1 MKYISSFVGDTKSKI
16 SSIEDSR
23 ILYWKNYFYF
33 FHNKIK
39 KNKSIFSFISIDQEN
54 NIIKNEEVCKNI
66 RKPFEKNWGGFFI
79 DNELFFLYSLVPLKI
94 IKMEKKCKIME
105 SKNYPFFYK
114 ILKYY
119 GKKINMYIRN
129 STPLVQI
136 EDSKDHIKF
145 LGIGHSVL
153 KFNENDKEILLKWF
167 FKNQQRQ
174 LFSLSDFDK
183 KYFSTS
189 YPQIYYH
196 FFYILLYNKTSK
208 DFEIEKISPMFH
220 FETEYEHTLEFV
232 NDITLYKK
240 YLYIGMGIED
250 IRPIL
255 KRIQLDTIL
264 RFLKT
269 EEEFESVE
277 NYPIQNSF
285 INYFNVYTSKKI
297 LIETIDLNKE
307 LSKHLHKNFTYFNV
321 GISHIK
327 DNNFIISFRSYKG
340 NIRSWDG
347 ISTIIYFKVE
357 ITDDF
362 QFQNIKE
369 LNQITFKNKNYEIK
383 EFSV

>member
-1 MKYISSFVGDTKSKI
+1 
-16 SSIEDSR
+16 
-23 ILYWKNYFYF
+23 
-33 FHNKIK
+33 
-39 KNKSIFSFISIDQEN
+39 
-54 NIIKNEEVCKNI
+54 
-66 RKPFEKNWGGFFI
+66 
-79 DNELFFLYSLVPLKI
+79 
-94 IKMEKKCKIME
+94 MEKKCKIME